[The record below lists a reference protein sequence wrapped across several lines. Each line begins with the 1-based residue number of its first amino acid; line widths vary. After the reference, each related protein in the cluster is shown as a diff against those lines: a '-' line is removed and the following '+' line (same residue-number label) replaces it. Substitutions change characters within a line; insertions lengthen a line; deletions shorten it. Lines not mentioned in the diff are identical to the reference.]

1 MERADDERWVKW
13 KQARE
18 AAGDRPRPTG
28 GTPGV
33 PNPAQRADGEV
44 APTTPDATS
53 GDGDPRVLPD
63 DASMGATEDQY
74 PLPDEQGSGGPGSNN
89 EHGNPDL
96 LSDRDDMD
104 DMEETCLTSL
114 LR

>member
-1 MERADDERWVKW
+1 MVKS
-13 KQARE
+13 
-18 AAGDRPRPTG
+18 PP
-28 GTPGV
+28 V
-33 PNPAQRADGEV
+33 
-44 APTTPDATS
+44 TPDATS

-114 LR
+114 SSDTRRLLNNAWRLEVDEEVVREA